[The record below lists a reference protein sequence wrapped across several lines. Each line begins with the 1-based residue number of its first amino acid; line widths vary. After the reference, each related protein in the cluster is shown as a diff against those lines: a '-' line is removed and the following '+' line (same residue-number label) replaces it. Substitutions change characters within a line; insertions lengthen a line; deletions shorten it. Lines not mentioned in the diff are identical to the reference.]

1 MNTITLDNT
10 GDGISHDTGPTTL
23 VPSRL
28 TSIYRRYQHALD
40 STVQHPFLRWV
51 SLLLT
56 TLLYICRVFFI
67 QGWHIVSY
75 ALAIYLLNLFILFL
89 SPKIDPGMDEWDL
102 EDEWGGT
109 EAPEL
114 PMTSNQEFR
123 PFIRRLPE
131 FKFWLSS
138 MKAILV
144 AFFCTFFSLF
154 NIPVFWP
161 ILVIYFIILFALTM
175 KRQILHMIKHKYL
188 PFTHGKTVYSSRE
201 GKKPANN

>member
-1 MNTITLDNT
+1 MNTISLDDDRE
-10 GDGISHDTGPTTL
+10 GPQDTGPSSL
-23 VPSRL
+23 VPSRI
-28 TSIYRRYQHALD
+28 TSLYRRYQHTLD
-40 STVQHPFLRWV
+40 STVPHRLLRWC
-51 SLLLT
+51 SLIVIT
-56 TLLYICRVFFI
+56 TIYALRILYI

-102 EDEWGGT
+102 EDEWGES
-109 EAPEL
+109 EAPQL
-114 PMTSNQEFR
+114 PITSNQEFR

-138 MKAILV
+138 IKAFLI
-144 AFFCTFFSLF
+144 AFICTFFSIF

-175 KRQILHMIKHKYL
+175 KRQIRHMIRYRYL
-188 PFTHGKTVYSSRE
+188 PFTHGKAVYK
-201 GKKPANN
+201 GKEEKRAATN

>member
-10 GDGISHDTGPTTL
+10 GDGHSLDIGTPSL
-23 VPSRL
+23 VPSRI
-28 TSIYRRYQHALD
+28 TSFYRRYQTALD
-40 STVQHPFLRWV
+40 STVQHPILRWC
-51 SLLLT
+51 SLILT
-56 TLLYICRVFFI
+56 TLLYILRILLI

-75 ALAIYLLNLFILFL
+75 ALAIYILNLFILFL
-89 SPKIDPGMDEWDL
+89 SPKIDPGMDEWEL
-102 EDEWGGT
+102 EDDWGVSDV
-109 EAPEL
+109 PQL

-138 MKAILV
+138 MKAFFV
-144 AFFCTFFSLF
+144 AFFCTFFSVF

-175 KRQILHMIKHKYL
+175 KRQIRHMIKYRYL
-188 PFTHGKTVYSSRE
+188 PFSHGKTVYRSKE
-201 GKKPANN
+201 GKKPATS